1 MEKRKKPIS
10 ILIPVVFLITTGC
23 NVGPD
28 FKTPVFNTP
37 EHYTDSFIPSD
48 MTDGEDGDIK
58 KQRLLFAE
66 NLSADWW
73 TMFGSEK
80 LNTLIQQG
88 FTENPS
94 LNKAQ
99 AAIRHAEETFYAARG
114 EILSPAVDALASA
127 IRQKTSSGAVP
138 GVPGTLYN
146 LYGASVHV
154 SYTVDIFGGGR
165 RKLESLLARIEYQ
178 KFQYEAA
185 YMTLAGNIVTMAIQ
199 EAALREQ
206 IEVSQEIIKSLEE
219 QLRLIKRQF
228 DLGAVPLVAVLNH
241 QTELAMTKAALPAL
255 EKGLSLTRHA
265 LYAMLGK
272 TPGEG
277 DLPIFSLDELTLP
290 AELPVSLS
298 SDLARQRPD
307 IRAAEAILHQ
317 ACAEV
322 GVATANLYPQL
333 TLTGS
338 YGHQARTPASL
349 FEGPNVVWNIGAG
362 LLQPIFHGGALTA
375 ARRAAIAAY
384 DEAAANYRQA
394 VLTAF
399 QNVADSL
406 RSLEAD
412 TYTLK
417 AQLEAVRAA
426 KNSMDITEK
435 QFQLGA
441 VSHLDILVAQRNYK
455 KTRLSLIEAQALRY
469 ADTVALFLSLGGGW
483 WDKTRTEQEN
493 NNNDK

>member
-1 MEKRKKPIS
+1 MEKRKKPVS
-10 ILIPVVFLITTGC
+10 ILIPVIFLITTGC
-23 NVGPD
+23 AVGPD
-28 FKTPVFNTP
+28 FKTPILNTP
-37 EHYTDSFIPSD
+37 EYYTDSPISSD
-48 MTDGEDGDIK
+48 MTDGGNNDIK

-80 LNTLIQQG
+80 LNILIQQG

-94 LNKAQ
+94 LAKAQ
-99 AAIRHAEETFYAARG
+99 AAIRYAEETFYAARG
-114 EILSPAVDALASA
+114 EIFSPAVDALASA
-127 IRQKTSSGAVP
+127 TRQKTSSSTIPP
-138 GVPGTLYN
+138 GMLYN
-146 LYGASVHV
+146 LYGASVRV
-154 SYTVDIFGGGR
+154 SYTLDIFGGGR

-178 KFQYEAA
+178 QFQYEAA
-185 YMTLAGNIVTMAIQ
+185 YMTFAGNIVTMAIQ

-206 IEVSQEIIKSLEE
+206 IEISQEIIKSLEE
-219 QLRLIKRQF
+219 QLKMIKRQF
-228 DLGAVPLVAVLNH
+228 DLGAVPLTAILNH
-241 QTELAMTKAALPAL
+241 QTELAMTKATLPAL

-265 LYAMLGK
+265 LYALLGK
-272 TPGEG
+272 MPGEG
-277 DLPIFSLDELTLP
+277 DLPIFSLDELILP

-338 YGHQARTPASL
+338 YGHQASIPASL
-349 FEGPNVVWNIGAG
+349 FEGPNVVWSIGAG

-384 DEAAANYRQA
+384 DEAAANYRQT

-412 TYTLK
+412 TYALK
-417 AQLEAVRAA
+417 AQEDAVRAA
-426 KNSMDITEK
+426 KNSVDIAEK

-441 VSHLDILVAQRNYK
+441 VSHMDILVTQRNYK
-455 KTRLSLIEAQALRY
+455 KTRLALIDAQALRY
-469 ADTVALFLSLGGGW
+469 ADTVSLFLSLGGGW
-483 WDKTRTEQEN
+483 WNKANSEQKNEN
-493 NNNDK
+493 DNK